1 MIHLKRK
8 YLMRF
13 LVLLLIFALWTASVC
28 FLDVAPIGPNE
39 SRVGFS
45 SLNSFFHRLTGVN
58 WKLYVL
64 TDWLSLLPVG
74 LVAVFG
80 LFGFTQWI
88 KRKNILKVDGS
99 ILALGGF
106 YVAVMGVFLLFEKI
120 VVNYRPVL
128 IAGILE
134 ASYPSSTTMLVMC
147 VMPTTILQIM
157 ERLRCGF
164 LRRCLVA
171 VIVMYTAFM
180 VIARLISGVH
190 WVTDIVG
197 GLILSASL
205 VNAYQFACLILNT
218 K

>member
-1 MIHLKRK
+1 MLHLKRK

-39 SRVGFS
+39 SSVGIS

-80 LFGFTQWI
+80 LFGLTQWI

-128 IAGILE
+128 VVGVLE

-157 ERLRCGF
+157 ERLRWGF

-190 WVTDIVG
+190 WLTDIVG

-205 VNAYQFACLILNT
+205 VNAYQFACVILNT

>member
-80 LFGFTQWI
+80 LFGLTQWI

-99 ILALGGF
+99 ILAF
-106 YVAVMGVFLLFEKI
+106 
-120 VVNYRPVL
+120 
-128 IAGILE
+128 
-134 ASYPSSTTMLVMC
+134 
-147 VMPTTILQIM
+147 
-157 ERLRCGF
+157 
-164 LRRCLVA
+164 
-171 VIVMYTAFM
+171 
-180 VIARLISGVH
+180 
-190 WVTDIVG
+190 
-197 GLILSASL
+197 
-205 VNAYQFACLILNT
+205 
-218 K
+218 